1 MSQTQQT
8 TNLNPGQGSTIVPSG
23 VITTTNPPV
32 QGSTIVPSGVI
43 TGPTTA
49 GPTTGTLEEIKNE
62 TPTTDVK
69 EVPSWLKKNAIWLFP
84 VIFICMILI
93 LFIIIPLSIYLIGVF
108 IALILAYYSEK
119 DYESFVFFRP
129 WHHAFKYHWIYV
141 WRFFKG

>member
-93 LFIIIPLSIYLIGVF
+93 LFIILGLVTGLLAGLLGIGGGV
-108 IALILAYYSEK
+108 ITVPAMYYIFSA
-119 DYESFVFFRP
+119 S
-129 WHHAFKYHWIYV
+129 AFPSKS
-141 WRFFKG
+141 